1 MTTRTDPQLCERLT
15 WEVEELINPGGIL
28 DQLKQLMPQQTATA
42 ETDKSHRGQQF
53 GAPIPWHPEAGHVY
67 MTIHA
72 GARELENEIR
82 YRLNGTLKNRGG
94 SDGNPRAALAAITQL
109 AYALP
114 AEHVEDAAALVGKW
128 VTAARQ
134 IRDIDQADRWVPLP
148 RTPGHYPP
156 PCPYCSTYALRMSR
170 RAGEVRCINTEC
182 QDGRG
187 RRPVARMAH
196 GLLSGDAYLAFAD
209 GREVT
214 YQ

>member
-1 MTTRTDPQLCERLT
+1 MTLCADPQICERLT
-15 WEVEELINPGGIL
+15 WEVEELINPGGLI
-28 DQLKQLMPQQTATA
+28 DQLNKLMPEQICSADA
-42 ETDKSHRGQQF
+42 DKSHRGQQF
-53 GAPIPWHPEAGHVY
+53 GAPIPWHPEAGQIY

-72 GARELENEIR
+72 GARELENNMR
-82 YRLNGTLKNRGG
+82 YQLNRTTKQRGG
-94 SDGNPRAALAAITQL
+94 SDNNTRKALTEITRL

-114 AEHVEDAAALVGKW
+114 APTVEDATAMVRQW

-156 PCPYCSTYALRMSR
+156 PCPYCDTYALRMSR
-170 RAGEVRCINTEC
+170 RAGEVRCINPDCT
-182 QDGRG
+182 DGRG